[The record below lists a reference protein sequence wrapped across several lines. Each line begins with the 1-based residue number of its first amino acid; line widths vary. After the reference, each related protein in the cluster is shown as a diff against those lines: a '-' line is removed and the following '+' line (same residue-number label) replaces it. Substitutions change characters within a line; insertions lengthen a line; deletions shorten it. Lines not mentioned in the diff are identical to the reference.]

1 MDQPTH
7 WEGNP
12 VEAMPMGRST
22 TGQDLA
28 VIVWIYT
35 GLTMRCAHAEVD
47 GAHVDGV
54 DAAGANGKGVN
65 VDGARGVGTRG
76 VGARGANV
84 DWGVNAGVCG
94 GWCNPWSE
102 CGA

>member
-35 GLTMRCAHAEVD
+35 GLTMRCAHVEVD
-47 GAHVDGV
+47 GAHA

-65 VDGARGVGTRG
+65 VDGARDVGM
-76 VGARGANV
+76 RGANV
-84 DWGVNAGVCG
+84 DWGVNAGV
-94 GWCNPWSE
+94 WWMVQPMV
-102 CGA
+102 